1 MRAGA
6 YANMLLLPAAM
17 AGSLFFCSIFA
28 QDVLRFSPLRTGL
41 AFLPMA
47 VLQFAGARTA
57 PRLVPRL
64 GPKRLIVAGTALLLA
79 SGVWLTSLTS
89 ASTYPGS
96 LLGPLLLW
104 GAGIGLTFMPL
115 NMVILAGLQP
125 KDTGSAS
132 GLLQCLQQVGA
143 AIGVA
148 VLTTVFGTSMRHSA
162 NTAHAT
168 ATALIAAAAFS
179 GAALLVTVF
188 MLKQKTSAT

>member
-1 MRAGA
+1 VNIA
-6 YANMLLLPAAM
+6 LPQIQQ
-17 AGSLFFCSIFA
+17 GLH
-28 QDVLRFSPLRTGL
+28 FSSAGL
-41 AFLPMA
+41 AWEISA
-47 VLQFAGARTA
+47 YS
-57 PRLVPRL
+57 
-64 GPKRLIVAGTALLLA
+64 LA
-79 SGVWLTSLTS
+79 FG
-89 ASTYPGS
+89 G

-162 NTAHAT
+162 NTAHAI
-168 ATALIAAAAFS
+168 ATALIVAAAFS

-188 MLKQKTSAT
+188 ILKQKTAAT